1 MEKGRKREGKE
12 EGREGREGK
21 GEGLT
26 KQTRFNT
33 LSLVRLIACNNISQR
48 TEGDMNVWSVYI
60 VLRSMAK

>member
-26 KQTRFNT
+26 KQPRFNT
-33 LSLVRLIACNNISQR
+33 LTPVRLIAYYNISQS
-48 TEGDMNVWSVYI
+48 TEGDMNAWSVYI
-60 VLRSMAK
+60 VLHSMAK